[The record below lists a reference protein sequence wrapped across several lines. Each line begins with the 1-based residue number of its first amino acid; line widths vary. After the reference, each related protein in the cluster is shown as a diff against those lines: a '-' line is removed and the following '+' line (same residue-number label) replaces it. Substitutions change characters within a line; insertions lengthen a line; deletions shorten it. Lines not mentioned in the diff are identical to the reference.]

1 MAVHWTIS
9 FKSLRAQTV
18 YTASVYDSSYSGSA
32 IPLLPAE
39 EPFTTEEDNDDDPF
53 KPLRTQTGYLRI
65 VDNGKDANGN
75 AFDWTDLQPKT
86 DYDRPVVLTNAG
98 GTVVWQGFLQ
108 AQNFSGELYEPTQ
121 EREFP
126 IQCALSMLAS
136 QYPSTTYIGIVNFA
150 YLLNTVSS
158 ALSTVSGSVVA
169 FDSFVIQGG
178 VDARNWLLKKFHW
191 ANLMKEDSDEDVTPQ
206 YDMKT
211 CLEDMCKFWG
221 WTARTYRKTLYL
233 MCPDDAAEQTLLTLT
248 PAQLATMAGG
258 TGDGTLS
265 NNPFVRQNLTGDI
278 FASTDNE
285 DMVMRGPSKVTV
297 KADCNEQSSVVEFA
311 PPVIEKQMD
320 DAGSYSWVQGAEELT
335 GYYTTPLIQSV
346 NSDILSGT
354 ATSDGGFCRRQ
365 IYSSNEQVKPTNLD
379 MIVVND
385 ASAANPVVSIQTK
398 RMMSLSDGSL
408 KFSGSVYRNEI
419 PWDSENDDDILIVR
433 IGIGLDRSS
442 AKWYYIECDNQG
454 NISQGWDSNNVR
466 DTKLVIGTGE
476 IKGIGMAIPTFIVA
490 ISALGSI
497 PTDSYMYGYVFVDFL
512 GSYCDLYDP
521 GFPYQVG
528 NFSIEFSREETYIP
542 SNLRDSPRKRLYI
555 IQRQSTYE
563 YDAVIDKS
571 TKDQQDID
579 MIYASDK
586 DMNYGYGL
594 LMNNDYSYMA
604 FVYYGESLQH
614 PEQHLADRIADYWAS
629 AKRMLTTELRTDVVE
644 SSSNIDPQK
653 HLVLDGVHYRTLS
666 INHQWRNDVT
676 SVKMIE
682 SLIEI

>member
-1 MAVHWTIS
+1 
-9 FKSLRAQTV
+9 
-18 YTASVYDSSYSGSA
+18 
-32 IPLLPAE
+32 
-39 EPFTTEEDNDDDPF
+39 
-53 KPLRTQTGYLRI
+53 
-65 VDNGKDANGN
+65 
-75 AFDWTDLQPKT
+75 
-86 DYDRPVVLTNAG
+86 
-98 GTVVWQGFLQ
+98 
-108 AQNFSGELYEPTQ
+108 
-121 EREFP
+121 
-126 IQCALSMLAS
+126 
-136 QYPSTTYIGIVNFA
+136 
-150 YLLNTVSS
+150 
-158 ALSTVSGSVVA
+158 
-169 FDSFVIQGG
+169 
-178 VDARNWLLKKFHW
+178 
-191 ANLMKEDSDEDVTPQ
+191 
-206 YDMKT
+206 
-211 CLEDMCKFWG
+211 
-221 WTARTYRKTLYL
+221 
-233 MCPDDAAEQTLLTLT
+233 
-248 PAQLATMAGG
+248 MAGG

-354 ATSDGGFCRRQ
+354 ATNDGGFCRRQ

-466 DTKLVIGTGE
+466 DTKLVIGNGE

-604 FVYYGESLQH
+604 FVYYGESIQH

>member
-1 MAVHWTIS
+1 
-9 FKSLRAQTV
+9 
-18 YTASVYDSSYSGSA
+18 
-32 IPLLPAE
+32 
-39 EPFTTEEDNDDDPF
+39 
-53 KPLRTQTGYLRI
+53 
-65 VDNGKDANGN
+65 
-75 AFDWTDLQPKT
+75 
-86 DYDRPVVLTNAG
+86 
-98 GTVVWQGFLQ
+98 
-108 AQNFSGELYEPTQ
+108 
-121 EREFP
+121 
-126 IQCALSMLAS
+126 
-136 QYPSTTYIGIVNFA
+136 
-150 YLLNTVSS
+150 
-158 ALSTVSGSVVA
+158 
-169 FDSFVIQGG
+169 
-178 VDARNWLLKKFHW
+178 
-191 ANLMKEDSDEDVTPQ
+191 
-206 YDMKT
+206 
-211 CLEDMCKFWG
+211 
-221 WTARTYRKTLYL
+221 
-233 MCPDDAAEQTLLTLT
+233 
-248 PAQLATMAGG
+248 
-258 TGDGTLS
+258 
-265 NNPFVRQNLTGDI
+265 
-278 FASTDNE
+278 
-285 DMVMRGPSKVTV
+285 
-297 KADCNEQSSVVEFA
+297 
-311 PPVIEKQMD
+311 
-320 DAGSYSWVQGAEELT
+320 
-335 GYYTTPLIQSV
+335 
-346 NSDILSGT
+346 
-354 ATSDGGFCRRQ
+354 
-365 IYSSNEQVKPTNLD
+365 

-466 DTKLVIGTGE
+466 DTKLVIGNGE
-476 IKGIGMAIPTFIVA
+476 IKGIGMVIPTFFVA
-490 ISALGSI
+490 IPAFESI

-604 FVYYGESLQH
+604 FVYYGESIQH